1 MKMNHICEIC
11 DVLNCI
17 VYENKSTCVQV
28 KSVNDKYV
36 ISNCNIISKIYNVLE
51 LMGEI
56 MIL

>member
-11 DVLNCI
+11 DVMNGI
-17 VYENKSTCVQV
+17 VYENKFTWVQV